1 MRTLFKADGR
11 YQYTENYPH
20 LSSEIYRLVV
30 SNGLEIEHIEEP
42 TWNMSY
48 PDLGD
53 IRPIPAALILGLRK
67 KGGAGPIRSAD

>member
-1 MRTLFKADGR
+1 MRTLFKAGGG
-11 YQYTENYPH
+11 YQCIENYPH
-20 LSSEIYRLVV
+20 LFSEIYPLVV

-53 IRPIPAALILGLRK
+53 IRPIPAVLILGLRK
-67 KGGAGPIRSAD
+67 RGGAGPVRSTA